1 MQLLEGLF
9 YAIGMVFG
17 WPLRL
22 FKRWLDR
29 QPHRD
34 PSQISTLDKIG
45 RLALGAFVCL
55 LILITLAWFVWG

>member
-9 YAIGMVFG
+9 YAIGIVFG

-34 PSQISTLDKIG
+34 PSQISTLHKIG
-45 RLALGAFVCL
+45 RLALGASVCL